1 MTYSLIEK
9 EATIYEQQI
18 DELFN
23 LTELDAKRASKGWE
37 DNPTAPEFLDY
48 KGDLQKTIKY
58 KGRDLTQYQLAVA
71 KDAEASSHWS
81 DVYKRPKS
89 VKPMSHGLDT
99 ITPNTITHEPVVA
112 PPTQAEIDAA
122 RIAATVPVATQVV
135 KRVIYPRTHHPDGKF
150 KNEPELKKKP
160 SKVVVDKSELKK
172 KPSKVVV
179 KNKNEPELKKKPLVK
194 VAGPESRVTGKVVD
208 AKAQKAKEKFMADA
222 EAKEEIKRKAAER
235 KAAKAKLAEEQRKIK
250 ELEKKIAAEKELKKK
265 NALETELKKQ
275 LADADDLELKAEKER
290 IAREVELRKTAE
302 AKAEKIRLELAEAK
316 AKREGKLKLAEELR
330 IKKMKATVA
339 LSGAEKLALRA
350 GATQAEILSTQLD
363 VTGNLSYQDVVPE
376 PVKGNP
382 VEIPKERLSNAQKYA
397 LKTKTAARVAEEH
410 FTQLQKNGKATAAEL
425 AAAEKE
431 FKRASLDSLNARKQH
446 ELLQANNAGVA
457 QSTKAK
463 AEVTRLETK
472 IMKQEAELVTAK
484 RQGTP
489 AKISTITQKLEN
501 AKIEQKI
508 ALDAQ
513 QSLKDA
519 KIKNV
524 PSLAIK
530 IQPGDDLTKI
540 GKRYGVTVNELLAA
554 NPSIVDKD
562 LIIAGEKLNIPVK
575 GSNAFLPGTKFSKS
589 QIDNILTQKQQSLI
603 KPGEAVWIDNE
614 GNIRSSAKINDPTAI
629 NLSDPPKSNLALPTE
644 PDFKIT
650 TTPDEPDPSKIKKGI
665 IGVIPN
671 AEAKR
676 MGWERGAEIKI
687 KNGKAMLQLPGGRPM
702 YISNADANR
711 ILSAMGKPPTLVG
724 NIARKSLTTAGAML
738 KGAGRLATG
747 AVFGYGL
754 KGEIISTVVM
764 TSAMMYGSSRML
776 RNIDAEQKRMELKL
790 PGNALSQLSPAQYL
804 GGYGNMGRW
813 HDATQDQM
821 GGTGKKDTG
830 GIWSSDKMIAELL
843 SHDDVI
849 TRTLENTTPK
859 NLKDLKDSFM
869 NMTKEDADVYR
880 HTFRKDGKIN
890 KEFLEDNI
898 VTVMDEAGVLRR
910 ITPWGLGEPGESGQD
925 DWHNNPGIMG
935 QGIQGKDKMTPLEMM
950 NLIVQPGAVIQII
963 PTHERVGPKQH
974 RRELSKDER
983 TTNMKTVRL
992 HGENTNEFTDIQH
1005 YVSDKVERGGRIVVD
1020 GEEKYIPT
1028 RKELDVF
1035 LMYHTESIIPSDWH
1049 LGFKDLTV
1057 FDKKPG
1063 EGDETYKRRIH
1074 RMSKAGRREYIGKE
1088 RPTTPEEWMRSKQIE
1103 PGSARAKVS
1112 TAFLDAGPDMTD
1124 QEKITWWKGYREK
1137 HKIKPSS
1144 SWVGKDKLKG
1154 DWGGKNYFDMASD
1167 WIGKK
1172 TGLWEPGA
1180 ATDPRS
1186 KLTYIEKEDLE
1197 GKLTASE
1204 LAEIYDEYGQLK
1216 SDIRPELI
1224 AKIKEPPPEGVDT
1237 TLNFG
1242 PVGGESEDEEE
1253 IKDFV
1258 TSKELEWV
1266 KPMSPGAYGRP
1277 ATVEGYDRLMAS
1289 LANKYASFAGVSPN
1303 EFKKLLKTLAHSES
1317 GMISLNGKY
1326 NKGYYRGDKHLGKE
1340 GSFGAFHV
1348 RWGHYK
1354 PGAVNE
1360 YNNAHG
1366 TTYSWKDIAGKPG
1379 VSADIGAWFYA
1390 KLLKD
1395 TEGNYANAYGIYNG
1409 GPRWLQN
1416 EMAQKNVKNFGNNF
1430 KNYYMNESI
1439 NYMRKSAIL
1448 EGIAKAA

>member
-1 MTYSLIEK
+1 MTYSLTEK
-9 EATIYEQQI
+9 EEILYERAI

-23 LTELDAKRASKGWE
+23 LTEV
-37 DNPTAPEFLDY
+37 TANVTPDKL
-48 KGDLQKTIKY
+48 TPY
-58 KGRDLTQYQLAVA
+58 KGRELTPGHTAALRHG
-71 KDAEASSHWS
+71 KKTSHYT
-81 DVYKRPKS
+81 DVYDKSWYTEPKIS
-89 VKPMSHGLDT
+89 PVVD
-99 ITPNTITHEPVVA
+99 ITPDDTSVST
-112 PPTQAEIDAA
+112 T
-122 RIAATVPVATQVV
+122 
-135 KRVIYPRTHHPDGKF
+135 DGKEDEGGELSPYIVGPPLIGAAAKLA
-150 KNEPELKKKP
+150 KNKWTPQSPKNKLKLTGHPRPRPPFVNDPPDPKKKP
-160 SKVVVDKSELKK
+160 PVVNDPPDPKK
-172 KPSKVVV
+172 KPPVV
-179 KNKNEPELKKKPLVK
+179 NDPPDPKKKPPAK
-194 VAGPESRVTGKVVD
+194 VDDPDTGHPRPRPKTRVTGKVVD
-208 AKAQKAKEKFMADA
+208 ADAQKAKEKFMAD
-222 EAKEEIKRKAAER
+222 EEIKRKAAER
-235 KAAKAKLAEEQRKIK
+235 KAAKANLAEKKRKVE
-250 ELEKKIAAEKELKKK
+250 ELRKQADAETKLKKK
-265 NALETELKKQ
+265 KALEKELKKQ
-275 LADADDLELKAEKER
+275 LAAADDLELKAEKER

-302 AKAEKIRLELAEAK
+302 AKAEKRRLELAEAK
-316 AKREGKLKLAEELR
+316 ANREGKLKLAKELQ

-339 LSGAEKLALRA
+339 LTGAEKLALRA

-363 VTGNLSYQDVVPE
+363 VTGNLHYQDVVPE
-376 PVKGNP
+376 PLKSNP
-382 VEIPKERLSNAQKYA
+382 VEISKERITNAQRYA
-397 LKTKTAARVAEEH
+397 SKANRAATIAKANLTA
-410 FTQLQKNGKATAAEL
+410 LQQSGEATAAEL
-425 AAAEKE
+425 AAADKE
-431 FKRASLDSLNARKQH
+431 FKRASLDSLNAHKQH
-446 ELLQANNAGVA
+446 ELLQANNETVKQQA
-457 QSTKAK
+457 KAK
-463 AEVTRLETK
+463 KNLISLENY

-508 ALDAQ
+508 AIEAEKKLGNAKNAQ
-513 QSLKDA
+513 
-519 KIKNV
+519 
-524 PSLAIK
+524 SLAIK

-540 GKRYGVTVNELLAA
+540 GKRYGVTVKELLAA

-562 LIIAGEKLNIPVK
+562 LIFAGEKLNIPVK

-589 QIDNILTQKQQSLI
+589 QIDNILTQKQRNLI

-629 NLSDPPKSNLALPTE
+629 NLSDPPEVKPLPE
-644 PDFKIT
+644 PTDRIT
-650 TTPDEPDPSKIKKGI
+650 TPVEPEPSKIKKGT

-676 MGWERGAEIKI
+676 LGWEKGTEIKI

-738 KGAGRLATG
+738 KGMGRLATG
-747 AVFGYGL
+747 SVLGFGL
-754 KGEIISTVVM
+754 KGEIVSTVVM

-776 RNIDAEQKRMELKL
+776 RNIDAEQKRMEAKL

-804 GGYGNMGRW
+804 GGAGNMGRW

-821 GGTGKKDTG
+821 WGKGKEDTG

-880 HTFRKDGKIN
+880 RTFRKDGKIN

-898 VTVMDEAGVLRR
+898 VTVMDLNGVLRR
-910 ITPWGLGEPGESGQD
+910 INPWGLGEPGESGED
-925 DWHNNPGIMG
+925 DWHNNPGLGG

-950 NLIVQPGAVIQII
+950 NLIVQPGAVVQII
-963 PTHERVGPKQH
+963 PTHKRVGPKQH

-1028 RKELDVF
+1028 KEELNVF
-1035 LMYHTESIIPSDWH
+1035 LLYHTESTIPPDWY

-1057 FDKKPG
+1057 FDKQP
-1063 EGDETYKRRIH
+1063 DETEKRWKDRIYKMR
-1074 RMSKAGRREYIGKE
+1074 KAGRRQYGGKD

-1137 HKIKPSS
+1137 YKIKPSS
-1144 SWVGKDKLKG
+1144 PWIGKDKLKG
-1154 DWGGKNYFDMASD
+1154 DWAGKNYFDMASD
-1167 WIGKK
+1167 WLGKK

-1180 ATDPRS
+1180 ATDPQS
-1186 KLTYIEKEDLE
+1186 KLTYLSTQYIENEDLE

-1242 PVGGESEDEEE
+1242 PVGGTSEDEEE
-1253 IKDFV
+1253 IEDFV
-1258 TSKELEWV
+1258 TSKEL
-1266 KPMSPGAYGRP
+1266 
-1277 ATVEGYDRLMAS
+1277 D
-1289 LANKYASFAGVSPN
+1289 
-1303 EFKKLLKTLAHSES
+1303 
-1317 GMISLNGKY
+1317 
-1326 NKGYYRGDKHLGKE
+1326 
-1340 GSFGAFHV
+1340 
-1348 RWGHYK
+1348 
-1354 PGAVNE
+1354 
-1360 YNNAHG
+1360 
-1366 TTYSWKDIAGKPG
+1366 
-1379 VSADIGAWFYA
+1379 
-1390 KLLKD
+1390 
-1395 TEGNYANAYGIYNG
+1395 
-1409 GPRWLQN
+1409 
-1416 EMAQKNVKNFGNNF
+1416 
-1430 KNYYMNESI
+1430 
-1439 NYMRKSAIL
+1439 RKSVV
-1448 EGIAKAA
+1448 